1 MRILVPILLVVV
13 VAVAVVLATR
23 DGEEPYKVRAIFD
36 NAGFVIPGEDVK
48 VAGVKVGKIDSLDV
62 TDDFKAVVVLDIQ
75 EEAYQ
80 DFRRDAECM
89 IRPQSLIGEKFV
101 ECEPTQARQANAEP
115 PPALE
120 KIDDGPGEGQYLL
133 PVSQTTKPVDLD
145 LINNI
150 TREPQQARLS
160 IILSELGTGVAGR
173 GEDLNDVIRRAN
185 PALKEVDKVL
195 EILASENK
203 TLRQLAVDGDT
214 ALAPLARE
222 RERVT
227 SALENSAEVAQAT
240 AERSDDL
247 EADIARLP
255 AFLRELRPTM
265 VRLGAFAD
273 QATPVFADLGAQA
286 PAINRFVAELGP
298 FAEAGIPAF
307 ESLGEAAKVGTPAMK
322 ASLPITRDLR
332 AFAKQVRPVGETAA
346 ALLGSLQKTRGFERA
361 LDYTFYQMAAING
374 FDSFGHYLRAGLIV
388 NQCSTYAVNPTP
400 GCTANFAPAQ
410 RHRGRRLRARGAA
423 RPDADR
429 DRGGDPAR
437 DGRRVRRG
445 AAAEGQADPDPDAAA
460 RARPQHA
467 VGRRPPRARR
477 RRRARPP
484 APAPSA
490 QPVAAPPRR
499 PRARRPRPPR
509 AATTRCWTSCSG
521 RTRHEQPRRRHRRQP
536 GPDRR
541 GDRPRDPGRGL
552 PGLQRQPG
560 PAVRADLLA
569 QGRGAERGRAGA
581 RQRGPHRRLAR
592 GHGRLHHRRA
602 QGRRHAAWPCSA
614 SSSSATRC
622 RCRRTRRC

>member
-1 MRILVPILLVVV
+1 MVV
-13 VAVAVVLATR
+13 VAVAVRAR
-23 DGEEPYKVRAIFD
+23 HAAAASEPYKVRAIFD
-36 NAGFVIPGEDVK
+36 NAGFAIPGEDVK

-214 ALAPLARE
+214 VLAPLARE
-222 RERVT
+222 REQVT

-307 ESLGEAAKVGTPAMK
+307 ESLGEAAKVGTPGDDRRA
-322 ASLPITRDLR
+322 ADHSRPPRVRQAGPSRRRDRRRAARLAAEDPRLR
-332 AFAKQVRPVGETAA
+332 ALRSTTPSTKWPRSTA
-346 ALLGSLQKTRGFERA
+346 STR
-361 LDYTFYQMAAING
+361 
-374 FDSFGHYLRAGLIV
+374 FGHYLRAGLIV
-388 NQCSTYAVNPTP
+388 NQCSTYAVDPTP
-400 GCTANFAPAQ
+400 GCTANFAPAT
-410 RHRGRRLRARGAA
+410 RHRGRRVRARRPA
-423 RPDADR
+423 RPGAGR
-429 DRGGDPAR
+429 HRRGDPAR
-437 DGRRVRRG
+437 DGRRDRADAPRLQPTPTPSPQRKRG
-445 AAAEGQADPDPDAAA
+445 
-460 RARPQHA
+460 RST
-467 VGRRPPRARR
+467 PRAE
-477 RRRARPP
+477 AAPS
-484 APAPSA
+484 ATPAPSA
-490 QPVAAPPRR
+490 TAAPAPL
-499 PRARRPRPPR
+499 R
-509 AATTRCWTSCSG
+509 AARGARPGAERDARSAAAPATSRCWTTCSG
-521 RTRHEQPRRRHRRQP
+521 RTRR
-536 GPDRR
+536 
-541 GDRPRDPGRGL
+541 
-552 PGLQRQPG
+552 
-560 PAVRADLLA
+560 
-569 QGRGAERGRAGA
+569 
-581 RQRGPHRRLAR
+581 
-592 GHGRLHHRRA
+592 
-602 QGRRHAAWPCSA
+602 
-614 SSSSATRC
+614 
-622 RCRRTRRC
+622 

>member
-1 MRILVPILLVVV
+1 MRILVPILLVVA

-23 DGEEPYKVRAIFD
+23 DDSESYKVRAIFD

-214 ALAPLARE
+214 VLAPLARE

-286 PAINRFVAELGP
+286 PAINRFIAELGP

-361 LDYTFYQMAAING
+361 LDYTFYQIAAING

-388 NQCSTYAVNPTP
+388 NQCSTYTATPTP
-400 GCTANFAPAQ
+400 GCTANFAPASATAAAASGPEGPRDQ
-410 RHRGRRLRARGAA
+410 TLIATAEAIRRAMAGESGERLRLKAK
-423 RPDADR
+423 PTPTPSPQR
-429 DRGGDPAR
+429 DRSTPSATPAPSAT
-437 DGRRVRRG
+437 
-445 AAAEGQADPDPDAAA
+445 AAPTAT
-460 RARPQHA
+460 A
-467 VGRRPPRARR
+467 V
-477 RRRARPP
+477 
-484 APAPSA
+484 PAPSA
-490 QPVAAPPRR
+490 QPSPSAPVAP
-499 PRARRPRPPR
+499 
-509 AATTRCWTSCSG
+509 
-521 RTRHEQPRRRHRRQP
+521 
-536 GPDRR
+536 
-541 GDRPRDPGRGL
+541 
-552 PGLQRQPG
+552 
-560 PAVRADLLA
+560 
-569 QGRGAERGRAGA
+569 
-581 RQRGPHRRLAR
+581 
-592 GHGRLHHRRA
+592 
-602 QGRRHAAWPCSA
+602 
-614 SSSSATRC
+614 SATPAPSAGGDDPLLDFLFGKDAP
-622 RCRRTRRC
+622 

>member
-1 MRILVPILLVVV
+1 VVV

-23 DGEEPYKVRAIFD
+23 DDSEPYKVRAIFD
-36 NAGFVIPGEDVK
+36 NAGFAIPGEDVK

-214 ALAPLARE
+214 VLAPLARE

-286 PAINRFVAELGP
+286 PAINRLVEQIGP
-298 FAEAGIPAF
+298 FSTAAIPAVQ
-307 ESLGEAAKVGTPAMK
+307 SLGQAAKVGTPAVK
-322 ASLPITRDLR
+322 AALPIAGDLR
-332 AFAKQVRPVGETAA
+332 VFAKQVKPVAATAA
-346 ALLGSLQKTRGFERA
+346 ALLASLQKTRGFERL
-361 LDYTFYQMAAING
+361 LDYAFYQWPPSTASTRSGTTCAP
-374 FDSFGHYLRAGLIV
+374 GLLV
-388 NQCSTYAVNPTP
+388 NQCSTYAVTRRWLLGELRAGEPTSAQAAGAGGPLDSVLLATAEALRRALGGKPPKTTAKRRARSVRVTAKRRAGRVPSAAPTPTP
-400 GCTANFAPAQ
+400 GA
-410 RHRGRRLRARGAA
+410 
-423 RPDADR
+423 
-429 DRGGDPAR
+429 
-437 DGRRVRRG
+437 
-445 AAAEGQADPDPDAAA
+445 DAAA
-460 RARPQHA
+460 
-467 VGRRPPRARR
+467 
-477 RRRARPP
+477 
-484 APAPSA
+484 
-490 QPVAAPPRR
+490 
-499 PRARRPRPPR
+499 ARRPRP
-509 AATTRCWTSCSG
+509 A
-521 RTRHEQPRRRHRRQP
+521 
-536 GPDRR
+536 
-541 GDRPRDPGRGL
+541 
-552 PGLQRQPG
+552 
-560 PAVRADLLA
+560 
-569 QGRGAERGRAGA
+569 RGAPPGA
-581 RQRGPHRRLAR
+581 SATPRLAR
-592 GHGRLHHRRA
+592 TL
-602 QGRRHAAWPCSA
+602 
-614 SSSSATRC
+614 
-622 RCRRTRRC
+622 RTALDYLFGKDAR